1 MAELQDLIDVIKE
14 SNGTADS
21 RLHEVERH
29 TRNSR
34 RHLLEMKKETF
45 RMSENIAAMAEVQPP
60 EPPPAINEGEQE
72 ENKRERKAFEEK
84 QLGLMQD
91 IANGLRGQKESSAAG
106 SKKGMGIKGLIG
118 AAVGLGIIA
127 VIGAVAAAVVA
138 IANVDFQ
145 KVKDSLA
152 SLLSIADDVGGT
164 GNMFLEGGTFFLVM
178 TGIGLGLGVFAAGSA
193 AAAAADYF
201 SQEGWVQSV
210 KYNVKELLSIS
221 DLLGGKTEMLL
232 EGGTFM
238 LAMTGVGLG
247 LAAFSAGAGVAAAI
261 DYFSSEGWAQSV
273 KDSVLTLLSI
283 SDSLGGAAA
292 FIGEGASFFLAM
304 TGIGAGLAVFGAG
317 AAVAGLSD
325 ALLNFTNSDW
335 AQGIVDNVGI
345 LLSIADIP
353 MGDTAKFVA
362 TMGGI
367 SAGLVAFGA
376 SSGFAG
382 IVSYFLGDEI
392 PKIKKN
398 ALDLVSM
405 VDEMGDDPVAK
416 SDAFRTAI
424 TNLGSGLSSFAGG
437 NFAASLK
444 NLGASILDFFSGGES
459 PIDSVMK
466 VADKADQLDK
476 GTTAIAKL
484 ADALEKISGFSF
496 DGSKLGLEDLAEDLL
511 KSIPAI
517 ETAINGG
524 VVGEGW
530 ISSGTTIKGL
540 ASDGVDFQS
549 AVDNMNLLK
558 EATMSLSSA
567 QAQAFAAASPA
578 PTIVNNYYDQSSP
591 ANNTVIQNTPARS
604 RPSAMPGVV
613 GFGNGSP

>member
-60 EPPPAINEGEQE
+60 EPPPAINEAEQE

-84 QLGLMQD
+84 QLNIMQD

-118 AAVGLGIIA
+118 AAVGLGIVA
-127 VIGAVAAAVVA
+127 VIGAVAAAVSA
-138 IANVDFQ
+138 IANIDFQ
-145 KVKDSLA
+145 SIKDSLS
-152 SLLSIADDVGGT
+152 SLLSIADEVGGT
-164 GNMFLEGGTFFLVM
+164 GTMFLEGGTFFLVM
-178 TGIGLGLGVFAAGSA
+178 TGIGVGLGVFAAGSA
-193 AAAAADYF
+193 AANAAEYF
-201 SQEGWVQSV
+201 SQEGWVQAV

-221 DLLGGKTEMLL
+221 DYLGGKTEMLL
-232 EGGTFM
+232 EGGVFA
-238 LAMTGVGLG
+238 LAMAGVGAG
-247 LAAFSAGAGVAAAI
+247 LIAFSAGAGVAAAV
-261 DYFSSEGWAQSV
+261 DYFSAEGWATSI
-273 KDSVLTLLSI
+273 KESVLTLLSI
-283 SDSLGGAAA
+283 SESLGGKTDALL
-292 FIGEGASFFLAM
+292 EGGTFMLTMA
-304 TGIGAGLAVFGAG
+304 GIGAGLAVFGAG

-325 ALLNFTNSDW
+325 ALTNFVNPNW
-335 AQGIVDNVGI
+335 AQGIVDNVGV

-353 MGDTAKFVA
+353 MGDTAKLVA

-367 SAGLVAFGA
+367 GAALIAFGA
-376 SSGFAG
+376 GAGFAG
-382 IVSYFLGDEI
+382 VINYFLGDEI

-405 VDEMGDDPVAK
+405 TDSMGSDPVAK
-416 SDAFRTAI
+416 SDAFRQSMV
-424 TNLGSGLSSFAGG
+424 NLGSGLSSFAGG

-459 PIDSVMK
+459 PIDSIMK

-476 GTTAIAKL
+476 GTAAIAKL

-524 VVGEGW
+524 TVGEGW
-530 ISSGTTIKGL
+530 ISSGTQIKGL
-540 ASDGVDFQS
+540 ASDSIDFQG
-549 AVDNMNLLK
+549 AVNNMNLLK
-558 EATMSLSSA
+558 EATMSLSNA
-567 QAQAFAAASPA
+567 QAQAFTAAAGP
-578 PTIVNNYYDQSSP
+578 PTVIYQTIDQSQP
-591 ANNTVIQNTPARS
+591 ASNTIIQNNPARA
-604 RPSAMPGVV
+604 RTSAIPRAVAM
-613 GFGNGSP
+613 GNGSP